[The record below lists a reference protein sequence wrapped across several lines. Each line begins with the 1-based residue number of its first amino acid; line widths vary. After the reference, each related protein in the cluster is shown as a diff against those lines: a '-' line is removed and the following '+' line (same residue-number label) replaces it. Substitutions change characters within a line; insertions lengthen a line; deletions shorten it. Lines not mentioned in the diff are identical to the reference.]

1 MLSTTTDLT
10 DIEQFL
16 YQEARFIDEQRFDEW
31 LDLFTDDCCYW
42 VPCNNRDLDPTLA
55 VSLIYDDKK
64 HLTERVFRITRGV
77 GWAQSPPST
86 TIHMITNVMVGEE
99 DSQAIQVLSTQL
111 IGEIRRGAEQFYA
124 AHVEHRLAPVEDSW
138 RITLKKV
145 GLLRVDEPITNLT
158 FIL

>member
-10 DIEQFL
+10 GIEQFL
-16 YQEARFIDEQRFDEW
+16 YQEARLIDEQSFDQW

-42 VPCNNRDLDPTLA
+42 VPCNNRDLDPTHT
-55 VSLIYDDKK
+55 VSLIYDDKA

-86 TIHMITNVMVGEE
+86 TIHMITNVMVAEE
-99 DSQAIQVLSTQL
+99 GPEAIRVLSTQL
-111 IGEIRRGAEQFYA
+111 IAEIRRGAEQFYA
-124 AHVEHRLAPVEDSW
+124 AQVEHRLVPAEGTW
-138 RITLKKV
+138 RIAFKKV
-145 GLLRVDEPITNLT
+145 GLLRVDEPIANLT